1 MDRSCLGRAT
11 TDENDQVIAE
21 NHAHITHQK
30 LLSNII
36 LLHLNKLV
44 ILHCLIIIL
53 ILCKRVDKMGQ
64 K

>member
-36 LLHLNKLV
+36 LLHLNNIALFDYHSDTV
-44 ILHCLIIIL
+44 
-53 ILCKRVDKMGQ
+53 
-64 K
+64 